1 VYTRWPFSFDSK
13 TSRPGSDDIMYS
25 WSACGGGGSGNV
37 PLAAAADAGLA
48 PTTADEAFLAG
59 AFFAAGAFAAAFLA
73 GALALAATTFFA
85 TIFID
90 GDGLRLAGAER
101 REEEGGDNAAQA

>member
-48 PTTADEAFLAG
+48 ATTADEAFLAG

-73 GALALAATTFFA
+73 GALAVAATFFA
-85 TIFID
+85 TIFLD
-90 GDGLRLAGAER
+90 GDVLRLAGAER